1 MQAGLV
7 RMVAFIIS
15 MYDIEENYENDNI
28 LFNCGLL
35 RSEINKWPNEWM
47 NEQLGKRYSMD
58 TRNR

>member
-1 MQAGLV
+1 MKEEERMQAGLV

-35 RSEINKWPNEWM
+35 RSEINK
-47 NEQLGKRYSMD
+47 
-58 TRNR
+58 